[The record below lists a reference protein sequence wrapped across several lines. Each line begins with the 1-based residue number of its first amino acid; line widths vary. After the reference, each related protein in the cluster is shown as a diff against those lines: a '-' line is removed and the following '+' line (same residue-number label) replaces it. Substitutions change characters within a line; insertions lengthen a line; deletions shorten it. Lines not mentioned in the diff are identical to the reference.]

1 VATAPGQP
9 VTEQETRDALTAVDA
24 AVADG
29 RITPDDGA
37 TRKDHIRH
45 AVTPRDLW
53 KASGGLAGDS
63 ESGNPIGKGVLV
75 ALGFFLAVAVVLAA
89 VLHFTFHVY

>member
-9 VTEQETRDALTAVDA
+9 VTEQETRDALAAVDA

-29 RITPDDGA
+29 RITRDDGA
-37 TRKDHIRH
+37 DRKDHIRH

-53 KASGGLAGDS
+53 KASGGLAGDP
-63 ESGNPIGKGVLV
+63 ESGNPLSRNVVIAGLLFV
-75 ALGFFLAVAVVLAA
+75 AAAVAVAIILAT
-89 VLHFTFHVY
+89 VMF

>member
-9 VTEQETRDALTAVDA
+9 VTEQETRAALAAVDA

-29 RITPDDGA
+29 RITADDGA
-37 TRKDHIRH
+37 SRKDHIRH

-53 KASGGLAGDS
+53 KASGGLAGDA
-63 ESGNPIGKGVLV
+63 ESGNPKLVGVVVAV
-75 ALGFFLAVAVVLAA
+75 ALFIAAVV
-89 VLHFTFHVY
+89 VLGFVFLR